1 MTTNGEDPQE
11 PHTSEAAPDER
22 TPSEREARENTA
34 PRENKTRENKTIV
47 QKILGYRPDFLIVLI
62 LIAVVAAIIIPV
74 HGQGADIG
82 NMIVTVA
89 IAFLFFLY
97 GARLHPKEALQGLMH
112 WKLHLTIV
120 IFTFVVFPLIGLA
133 FRPLSAVVGEDMYLG
148 ILFLTLVPS
157 TVQSSVAFTSIARGN
172 VAASIVAAS
181 ASSLLGVL
189 LTPLLVLLLMTTNDG
204 GLHID
209 GSTFWKIGLQ
219 LFLPFVV
226 GQLLRPWVKNFAASK
241 ATKKVDQISIGLVVY
256 VSFSEGVVEGIW
268 SSVSWLTIVGL
279 IIGSVVF
286 VYAMLWLSSFC
297 SRKLGFNYGD
307 QVAIQFAG
315 TKKSLA
321 SGLPMAAVMFGSGGL
336 GMMIL
341 PLMIFHQV
349 QLMICSFRASSYA
362 AKYEENPETATTW

>member
-1 MTTNGEDPQE
+1 
-11 PHTSEAAPDER
+11 
-22 TPSEREARENTA
+22 
-34 PRENKTRENKTIV
+34 
-47 QKILGYRPDFLIVLI
+47 
-62 LIAVVAAIIIPV
+62 
-74 HGQGADIG
+74 
-82 NMIVTVA
+82 
-89 IAFLFFLY
+89 
-97 GARLHPKEALQGLMH
+97 
-112 WKLHLTIV
+112 
-120 IFTFVVFPLIGLA
+120 
-133 FRPLSAVVGEDMYLG
+133 
-148 ILFLTLVPS
+148 
-157 TVQSSVAFTSIARGN
+157 
-172 VAASIVAAS
+172 
-181 ASSLLGVL
+181 
-189 LTPLLVLLLMTTNDG
+189 MTTNDG

-226 GQLLRPWVKNFAASK
+226 GQLLRPWVKNFTASK

-362 AKYEENPETATTW
+362 AKYEETPETATTW

>member
-1 MTTNGEDPQE
+1 MPRMSDDNQQTTNQPAKPPAKKQ
-11 PHTSEAAPDER
+11 
-22 TPSEREARENTA
+22 
-34 PRENKTRENKTIV
+34 TIV

-62 LIAVVAAIIIPV
+62 VIGVIAAVIVPL
-74 HGQGADIG
+74 HGQGAEIG
-82 NMIVTVA
+82 NWLVTIA

-112 WKLHLTIV
+112 WRLHLLIV
-120 IFTFVVFPLIGLA
+120 IFTFAIFPLIGLA
-133 FRPLSAVVGEDMYLG
+133 LRPLSGLIGMDMYMG

-181 ASSLLGVL
+181 ASSLLGVV
-189 LTPLLVLLLMTTNDG
+189 LTPLLVLLLMSTADG

-209 GSTFWKIGLQ
+209 ASTFYKIGLQ
-219 LFLPFVV
+219 LFLPFVL
-226 GQLLRPWVKNFAASK
+226 GQLLRPWVKDFAASK

-268 SSVSWLTIVGL
+268 SSISWLSIVGL
-279 IIGSVVF
+279 VVGSIVL
-286 VYAMLWLSSFC
+286 VYVMLWLSSAA
-297 SRKLGFNYGD
+297 SRKLGFNYKD

-321 SGLPMAAVMFGSGGL
+321 SGLPMAAVMFGNGGL

-349 QLMICSFRASSYA
+349 QLIICSFRASSYA
-362 AKYEENPETATTW
+362 AKYEEDPENATTW